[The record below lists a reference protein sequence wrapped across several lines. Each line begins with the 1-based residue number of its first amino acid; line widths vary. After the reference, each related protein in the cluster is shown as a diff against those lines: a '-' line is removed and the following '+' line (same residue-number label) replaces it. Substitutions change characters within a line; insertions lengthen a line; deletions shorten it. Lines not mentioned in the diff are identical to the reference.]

1 MSKAADAAARG
12 DENLL
17 DEARNEWERAQEA
30 RSRLE
35 AVASTLESAREFNLQ
50 DLAQGPAGSMQA
62 SGYSTL
68 GNIGFDTFRETKQL
82 QERTAQNTQKTA
94 DAVS

>member
-1 MSKAADAAARG
+1 MSKAASAIDLG

-17 DEARNEWERAQEA
+17 DEAKNEWERAQEA

-35 AVASTLESAREFNLQ
+35 AITGALESASSFNLQ
-50 DLAQGPAGSMQA
+50 DLVQGPAGSMQA

-82 QERTAQNTQKTA
+82 QERTA
-94 DAVS
+94 